1 MSPGGIDFVAIGH
14 LTLDLADAGQT
25 PGGSALYAGLLA
37 SRLGLRVGL
46 LTSVGPTFPLD
57 TLPSEIQ
64 VVNVPATETTTFEH
78 QGRTSSRRLRLVQ
91 RARPLIE
98 AELPDEWRSA
108 PLVYL
113 CPVAAEVDPVLG
125 HAFDDSVLGVGPQ
138 GWLRAWRQDGI
149 VTRRSWD
156 AASLVLRRAQA
167 LFLSQDD
174 VAGEREVR
182 EWFDLVPVG
191 CVTRGAAG
199 ATLFVNGE
207 PYAVSGYPANV
218 VDPTGAGDVFAAAF
232 LIHYQRTQDAWEAAG
247 FASAAG
253 SLAVEGEGIIGV
265 PGLAALDARWA
276 AYRHLFLV

>member
-1 MSPGGIDFVAIGH
+1 MTPDFVAIGH
-14 LTLDLADAGQT
+14 LTLDLADTRQT

-78 QGRTSSRRLRLVQ
+78 HGRTTSRRLRLVH
-91 RARPLIE
+91 RARALVE
-98 AELPDEWRSA
+98 AELPDEWRSV
-108 PLVYL
+108 PLVHL
-113 CPVAAEVDPVLG
+113 CPVAGEVDPAFA
-125 HAFDDSVLGVGPQ
+125 HAFDESVLGVGPQ

-156 AASLVLRRAQA
+156 AASVVLRRAQA

-174 VAGEREVR
+174 VADEREVR
-182 EWFDLVPVG
+182 GWFDLVPVG

-207 PYAVSGYPANV
+207 PYVVSGYPARV

-253 SLAVEGEGIIGV
+253 SLAVEGAGIAGV
-265 PGLAALDARWA
+265 PDLAALDARWA
-276 AYRHLFLV
+276 AYRERFSV

>member
-1 MSPGGIDFVAIGH
+1 MTPDFIAVGHMTIDRMERGE
-14 LTLDLADAGQT
+14 T

-37 SRLGLRVGL
+37 HHLGLRVGL
-46 LTSVGPTFPLD
+46 LTSVGPAFPLR
-57 TLPSEIQ
+57 TLPPEIQ
-64 VVNVPATETTTFEH
+64 VVNVLAEETTTFEH
-78 QGRTSSRRLRLVQ
+78 RRRMGSRGLRLVR
-91 RARPLIE
+91 RARPL
-98 AELPDEWRSA
+98 AEMDLPETWRSV
-108 PLVYL
+108 PLIYL
-113 CPVAAEVDPVLG
+113 CPVAAEVDPAFA
-125 HAFDDSVLGVGPQ
+125 HAFDDPVLGIGPQ
-138 GWLRAWRQDGI
+138 GWMRAWGQDG
-149 VTRRSWD
+149 VVRRQAWQG
-156 AASLVLRRAQA
+156 AREVLRQAQA
-167 LFLSQDD
+167 LFLSEED
-174 VAGEREVR
+174 VADERAVR

-253 SLAVEGEGIIGV
+253 SLAVEGEGITGV
-265 PGLAALDARWA
+265 PGLAALDARWV